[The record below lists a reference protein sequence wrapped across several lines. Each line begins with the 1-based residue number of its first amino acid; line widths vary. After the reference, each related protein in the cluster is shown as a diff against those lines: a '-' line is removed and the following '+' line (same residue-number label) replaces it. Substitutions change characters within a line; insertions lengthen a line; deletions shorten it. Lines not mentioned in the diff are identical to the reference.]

1 MDVAATLDTG
11 DLDVPI
17 TTSGTPW
24 AATLEWRTVGI
35 DGNGKQLKVRFDTG
49 GPSVEVRD
57 NESNPFGYEWVSDP
71 GVVGVYVLADIGFDV
86 TVGEIEAAINATS
99 TLARVTA
106 ADPSPANVID
116 IGALDTSVSSGT
128 FADGASDGRYTRM
141 LAALLPPGR
150 VWRLVDSVL
159 LKLLTA
165 SADELGRVDARAA
178 DLLDEAI
185 PSTAVE
191 LLPEYESELGI
202 DAATTIEERQAR
214 IVARRIARQR
224 YRPADFVA
232 ALEPL
237 LGTVTVIETSHAL
250 AVAMGD
256 VREIFRFFIYR
267 DPTDPGT
274 YYLDAA
280 QELVDAMKPSHTA
293 GHVIESDDFLCDDP
307 YSLCDRD
314 ILGA

>member
-11 DLDVPI
+11 DLDTEV

-35 DGNGKQLKVRFDTG
+35 DGNAKQLKIRFDTG
-49 GPSVEVRD
+49 LPLVEVRD
-57 NESNPFGYEWVSDP
+57 NESNPFGSGWSAEP
-71 GVVGVYVLADIGFDV
+71 GVVGVLVHADIGYPV
-86 TVGEIEAAINATS
+86 TIGEIEAAINGIS
-99 TLARVTA
+99 TLVRVTI
-106 ADPSPANVID
+106 ADPSPANEID
-116 IGALDTSVSSGT
+116 IGTLDTALCTGT
-128 FADGASDGRYTRM
+128 FSGGSSDGRYARM
-141 LAALLPPGR
+141 LAGLLPPGR

-159 LKLLTA
+159 SKLLAA

-191 LLPEYESELGI
+191 LLPEYERELGI
-202 DAATTIEERQAR
+202 DAADTIEERQAR

-237 LGTVTVIETSHAL
+237 LGTVMVIETSHAQ

-267 DPTDPGT
+267 NPTDPGT